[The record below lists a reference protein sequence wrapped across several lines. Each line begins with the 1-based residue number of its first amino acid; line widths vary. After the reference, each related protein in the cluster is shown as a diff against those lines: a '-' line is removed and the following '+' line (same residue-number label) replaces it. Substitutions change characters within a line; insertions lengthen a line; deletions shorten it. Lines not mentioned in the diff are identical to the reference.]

1 MARSTRK
8 TTAARRS
15 ATSTTSTPPTT
26 GEKVP
31 VTPEEDK
38 GVESPAPDPE
48 SAAEADPEPPAG
60 TSDDDDTTKDEENA
74 PQSGDEHDG
83 PDDEQDEQEDA
94 KEDEPESAKEDESLN
109 VASDEWRTDGNGN
122 SLRAAVPARPTHTG
136 SLFPFEYTEGEL
148 KNTIVTSER
157 VYAQMEFYGTKRK
170 GKAFAYPAGVV
181 LPKSVLDSVVR
192 DA

>member
-8 TTAARRS
+8 TTAARRTT
-15 ATSTTSTPPTT
+15 TSTTPASNTEAP
-26 GEKVP
+26 ENAP
-31 VTPEEDK
+31 VTPDEGD
-38 GVESPAPDPE
+38 GAESPANDAKN
-48 SAAEADPEPPAG
+48 AAEADSGPSAG
-60 TSDDDDTTKDEENA
+60 ASDDDDTQKGDENA
-74 PQSGDEHDG
+74 PEEGEEHD
-83 PDDEQDEQEDA
+83 DETKGD
-94 KEDEPESAKEDESLN
+94 DEPESAKEDESLN

-157 VYAQMEFYGTKRK
+157 VYAQMAFYGTKRK